1 MLTYNLDLEER
12 STWIR
17 TTPGDFELAQPF
29 WCTEQG
35 DFYAHEGF
43 FTERSEK
50 DSYEL
55 FYTFD
60 GRGRLEQDGRAVTLG
75 PGMALLINCRTPQR
89 YLTKPG
95 AERWYHLWA
104 HIDGPGVAAFAETLD
119 VGALRPVTLAD
130 PIARRHFGTIATNL
144 GKPGI
149 MASTVVGLAVHN
161 LLAEMVGAAQA
172 VGESALGDEA
182 VRRACA
188 LIESAYAKP
197 VTLDDL
203 AKTAQVSKS
212 YLLKL
217 FRQSL
222 GTTPYDYLLRYRIT
236 RAKELLA
243 ETDYKIGQISALV
256 GFKSE
261 SNFSYRFSQMVG
273 QSPRA
278 YRDSCP
284 TPLSKR

>member
-1 MLTYNLDLEER
+1 M
-12 STWIR
+12 
-17 TTPGDFELAQPF
+17 
-29 WCTEQG
+29 
-35 DFYAHEGF
+35 
-43 FTERSEK
+43 
-50 DSYEL
+50 
-55 FYTFD
+55 
-60 GRGRLEQDGRAVTLG
+60 TLG

-188 LIESAYAKP
+188 LIESAYAEP

-222 GTTPYDYLLRYRIT
+222 GTTPLRLPAALPQSRVQRSSWPKPTT
-236 RAKELLA
+236 RL
-243 ETDYKIGQISALV
+243 DRSRPSWALRARAT
-256 GFKSE
+256 SR
-261 SNFSYRFSQMVG
+261 NRFSQMVG
-273 QSPRA
+273 AKPARLPRQLPHPA
-278 YRDSCP
+278 EQAVEATQRDS
-284 TPLSKR
+284 